1 MGRQS
6 PAAPFFLPNFPAS
19 MTRYLLPILFAFSS
33 ASAVPTPAEKKIEIA
48 QARIEKMPEQA
59 SSYPPLAFAYAAR
72 ARETA
77 DGEFYTK
84 GMEAAQKAL
93 ELEPG
98 IFDGEKA
105 EIWILLG
112 QHDFQKAYTKAVA
125 LNKRNG
131 DDPMVYSLL
140 TDAAIETGRYDEAE
154 KAAQWALD
162 LAPGAATSLT
172 RAAYLRELFGDFDGS
187 IDLMRSAFNTL
198 RPTDVED
205 RAWLL
210 TQIGHL
216 YLLKGDAEASIR
228 AHEEALKMFP
238 GYHYALLNLAHAKA
252 AQGKYKE
259 AVELHRKHFATAG
272 HPENRYELAV
282 ALRKAGMDEEA
293 DKEFAIFEKEGLGES
308 KNVDNANRELTAFY
322 IDEAKNPKEAL
333 RIANLEMAN
342 RQDYLTLY
350 AYARA
355 LHANGEF
362 KEAQKQMEKA
372 LAVGVKIPEMQ
383 AHAATIAK
391 DAGKKAE

>member
-1 MGRQS
+1 MTLRILVLLLAGS
-6 PAAPFFLPNFPAS
+6 ATLHAAL
-19 MTRYLLPILFAFSS
+19 
-33 ASAVPTPAEKKIEIA
+33 TPAESKIA
-48 QARIEKMPEQA
+48 TTLAAVEKAPTRA
-59 SSYPPLAFAYAAR
+59 AAYPPLAFAYAAR

-84 GMEAAQKAL
+84 GLEAAKKAL

-98 IFDGEKA
+98 NYDAEKA
-105 EIWILLG
+105 EVWILLG
-112 QHDFQKAYTKAVA
+112 QHEFQLAYKKAVA

-131 DDPMVYSLL
+131 DDPLVYALIV
-140 TDAAIETGRYDEAE
+140 DAAIETGRYKEAE
-154 KAAQWALD
+154 EAAQWALD
-162 LAPGAATSLT
+162 LAPGNPASLT
-172 RAAYLRELFGDFDGS
+172 RASYLRELFGDVDGA
-187 IDLMRSAFNTL
+187 IDLMQRAYDGTRL
-198 RPTDVED
+198 TEKED
-205 RAWLL
+205 LAWL
-210 TQIGHL
+210 TTNIGHL
-216 YLLKGDAEASIR
+216 YLLKGEPEAAVR

-238 GYHYALLNLAHAKA
+238 EYHYALLNLAHAKA
-252 AQGKYKE
+252 AQGKYEE
-259 AVELHRKHFATAG
+259 AVELHRRHFATAG

-282 ALRKAGMDEEA
+282 ALRKAGMDKEA

-308 KNVDNANRELTAFY
+308 KNVDNANRELTAYY

-391 DAGKKAE
+391 DANK